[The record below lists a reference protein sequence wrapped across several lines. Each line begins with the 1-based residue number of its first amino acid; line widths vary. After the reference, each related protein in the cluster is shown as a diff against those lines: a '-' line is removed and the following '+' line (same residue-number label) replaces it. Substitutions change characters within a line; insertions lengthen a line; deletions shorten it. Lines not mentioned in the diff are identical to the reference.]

1 MRTWA
6 IGDVQGCQSCLQK
19 LLKKINYSPDRD
31 QLWFC
36 GDLVS
41 RGNKSL
47 EVLRFVRSLG
57 DGAVTVLGNHDLHL
71 LAVASGAGRRH
82 VSKDFKRV
90 LKARD
95 SDKLLNWLLRRPL
108 LHHDKSLD
116 LALVHAGLPPQWN
129 LHKAKARAREA
140 EKALRGKKYAT
151 VLRKMYGDK
160 PDRWNK
166 NLKGYAR
173 LRFIINALTRTRF
186 CAPDGR
192 LRFALKGP
200 PKTHPRSIPW
210 FRFPDRAS
218 ESERIVYGHWSTL
231 GFHEENDTWCID
243 DGCVWGGRL
252 VALRI
257 DKRRP
262 RTRSVKC
269 RQQARPG

>member
-1 MRTWA
+1 MKTWA
-6 IGDVQGCQSCLQK
+6 IGDVQGCQSSLRK
-19 LLKKINYSPDRD
+19 LLKKIRYSPDRD
-31 QLWFC
+31 KLWFC

-71 LAVASGAGRRH
+71 LAIASGAKRRS
-82 VSKDFKRV
+82 VSQDLKRV
-90 LKARD
+90 LKAKD
-95 SDKLLNWLLRRPL
+95 SDKLLSWLRRRPL
-108 LHHDKSLD
+108 IHHDKSLD
-116 LALVHAGLPPQWN
+116 FALVHAGLPPQWN
-129 LHKAKARAREA
+129 LRKAKARAREA

-166 NLKGYAR
+166 NLTGYAR

-186 CAPDGR
+186 CATDGR

-200 PKTHPRSIPW
+200 PRRHPRSIPW

-218 ESERIVYGHWSTL
+218 ESARIVYGHWSTL
-231 GFHEENDTWCID
+231 GFHEEDDTWCID
-243 DGCVWGGRL
+243 GGCVWGGQL
-252 VALRI
+252 VALRL
-257 DKRRP
+257 DKDPPKP
-262 RTRSVKC
+262 RKLKC
-269 RQQARPG
+269 AGRARPG